1 MIYLCIW
8 SKHDFCLSLEEQINT
23 LASLISIQYITISL
37 NKIFIILYNS
47 YRYIYNYIVKEV
59 N

>member
-1 MIYLCIW
+1 MIYLYTW
-8 SKHDFCLSLEEQINT
+8 SKYDLCLSLEEQKNT
-23 LASLISIQYITISL
+23 QASLISIQYIKISL

-47 YRYIYNYIVKEV
+47 YRYICNYIEKEV